1 MYHSRNFFR
10 VRQLSLAVQRAE
22 ETQLPLSSPESCIQ
36 VQDVLD
42 LSESSPN
49 WIMELN

>member
-1 MYHSRNFFR
+1 MCVFISAFCRTFFR
-10 VRQLSLAVQRAE
+10 LRQLSLSVQGLE

-42 LSESSPN
+42 LSE
-49 WIMELN
+49 